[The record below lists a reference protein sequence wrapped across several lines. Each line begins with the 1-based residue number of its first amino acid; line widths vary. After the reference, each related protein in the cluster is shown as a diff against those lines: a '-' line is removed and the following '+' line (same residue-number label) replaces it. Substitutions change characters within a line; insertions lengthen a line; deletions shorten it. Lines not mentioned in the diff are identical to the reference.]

1 MQDEPSE
8 TESDILAKSKN
19 LGKLSKKKLKISPK
33 VTRKKQVQEDRD
45 LKKRGDG
52 GKVGLHSSK
61 QKKKKLKNDI
71 TSSSM
76 EL

>member
-1 MQDEPSE
+1 MNPLRQRVISLHTPKIRE
-8 TESDILAKSKN
+8 II
-19 LGKLSKKKLKISPK
+19 KKKLKISPK
-33 VTRKKQVQEDRD
+33 IVKKQVQEDPGLD
-45 LKKRGDG
+45 KRGDG

-61 QKKKKLKNDI
+61 QKKKKLKNDF